1 MKMKKALAMLLGTAM
16 VLSMTACGGNSESND
31 APDNVGSTTVESSE
45 TTEKDVSTDVVT
57 FTAAHASTNESTLGQ
72 FFLSIQ
78 KYLEENTD
86 DLRMDLYPAGQLGS
100 DAELAESIVE
110 NSIQMTSG
118 AAANYV
124 NVVPDLCVFDLPF
137 AYDNYWQ
144 MRNASSDEGLV
155 DALDKVLAEKNL
167 KLGVLRAEGFRT
179 LFSQKPVTCYEDI
192 KGLQIRVMD
201 NKYHI
206 DLWSQLGAN
215 PTTVAFTELYTALQ
229 QGVVEAQENT
239 TTSTLTNYNLYEVTN
254 YATISKHEV
263 TMHPFFI
270 NLEFYNSLNEQQQKE
285 LIDACNYAKET
296 EADLEK
302 GDNESLEMLKS
313 DYGYE
318 VYEFTDADLE
328 KCREATKDTW
338 LEIQEAVTPDLYN
351 ALVTAIENNK
361 E

>member
-1 MKMKKALAMLLGTAM
+1 MKNKKAVALVLGIAMAISL
-16 VLSMTACGGNSESND
+16 TACG
-31 APDNVGSTTVESSE
+31 ESSDSGAATTPATDSRAEE
-45 TTEKDVSTDVVT
+45 TEQSGDTEGVTT

-72 FFLSIQ
+72 FFLTIQ

-100 DAELAESIVE
+100 DTELAESIVE

-118 AAANYV
+118 AAANFV

-137 AYDNYWQ
+137 AYDSYWQ
-144 MRNASSDEGLV
+144 MRNASSDPELIS
-155 DALDKVLAEKNL
+155 ALDQVLAEKGL
-167 KLGVLRAEGFRT
+167 KMGVLRAEGFRT
-179 LFSQKPVTCYEDI
+179 LFSQRPVTCYEDI

-206 DLWSQLGAN
+206 SLWTQLGAN

-239 TTSTLTNYNLYEVTN
+239 TTSTLANYNLYEVTN

-263 TMHPFFI
+263 TVHPFLI
-270 NLEFYNSLNEQQQKE
+270 NLEFYNSLTEQQQQE
-285 LIDACNYAKET
+285 LMDACNYAKEN
-296 EADLEK
+296 EADLEA
-302 GDNESLEMLKS
+302 GDNESLEMLKK

-318 VYEFTDADLE
+318 VYEFTDEDLE
-328 KCREATKDTW
+328 KCREATKGTW
-338 LEIQEAVTPDLYN
+338 TDIQNSVNPDLYN
-351 ALVTAIENNK
+351 ALTAAIEKNK

>member
-1 MKMKKALAMLLGTAM
+1 MKLKRVLALALGVT
-16 VLSMTACGGNSESND
+16 LSMSFMGCGNAGNEASGASNGSEAASQT
-31 APDNVGSTTVESSE
+31 GG
-45 TTEKDVSTDVVT
+45 EKGDEAEEVT
-57 FTAAHASTNESTLGQ
+57 HFIAAHASTNESTLGQ

-100 DAELAESIVE
+100 DVELAESIVE

-118 AAANYV
+118 AAANFV
-124 NVVPDLCVFDLPF
+124 NVVPDMSVFDLPF
-137 AYDNYWQ
+137 AFDSYWQ
-144 MRNASSDEGLV
+144 MRNASSDEALV
-155 DALDKVLAEKNL
+155 NAFDKVLEKKNL

-179 LFSQKPVTCYEDI
+179 LFTKKPVEHYEDI

-206 DLWSQLGAN
+206 SLWKQLGAN

-239 TTSTLTNYNLYEVTN
+239 TTATLTNYNLYEVTN
-254 YATISKHEV
+254 YATISKHE
-263 TMHPFFI
+263 TTIHPFLI
-270 NLEFYNSLNEQQQKE
+270 NLEWFNSLSEKKQKE
-285 LIDACNYAKET
+285 LIDACNYAKEN

-302 GDNESLEMLKS
+302 GDEESLEMLKK

-318 VYEFTDADLE
+318 VYEFTDEDIE
-328 KCREATKDTW
+328 KCREATKETW
-338 LEIQEAVTPDLYN
+338 NEIQTGVDQELYN
-351 ALVTAIENNK
+351 ALIGALKKNK
-361 E
+361 